1 MSCYNAIVLLSMYF
15 LFSSSNSRATYFP
28 HLEHIQLTITR
39 WVKATFL
46 FPLITWYVLI
56 SCTGWHFGRPQLP
69 TLCRH
74 WKDDFLHIATTPD
87 AVKILRFTHLLSL
100 GMWLGKDKSG
110 SMKVARRRRHTVAVD
125 KPWNQ
130 KSKACYLL
138 YLCIGL
144 FSCQRSLAIPFLEIQ
159 FFQRRIFR
167 LNFTL
172 FNQLYELKVFDF
184 SFSSFHLPLTT

>member
-130 KSKACYLL
+130 KSKACYRTISLH
-138 YLCIGL
+138 
-144 FSCQRSLAIPFLEIQ
+144 RSVFLSKESGYTILGNS
-159 FFQRRIFR
+159 I
-167 LNFTL
+167 LPKENIS
-172 FNQLYELKVFDF
+172 LK
-184 SFSSFHLPLTT
+184 FHTI

>member
-125 KPWNQ
+125 KPF
-130 KSKACYLL
+130 
-138 YLCIGL
+138 IVD
-144 FSCQRSLAIPFLEIQ
+144 IPFSFPWVCGSNYPKVKKIQLSGRENSPLENWM
-159 FFQRRIFR
+159 
-167 LNFTL
+167 LL
-172 FNQLYELKVFDF
+172 
-184 SFSSFHLPLTT
+184 SSAKSMTV